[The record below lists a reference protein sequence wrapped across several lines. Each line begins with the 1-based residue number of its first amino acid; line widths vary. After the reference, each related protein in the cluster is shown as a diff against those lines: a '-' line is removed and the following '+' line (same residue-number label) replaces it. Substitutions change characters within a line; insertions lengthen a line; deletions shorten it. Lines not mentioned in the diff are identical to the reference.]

1 MIVRNMMV
9 AAGTLV
15 YALNA
20 TGLERADYDR
30 DGDGVISPMEY
41 ARYVLDLH
49 SPPLSRFDENLD
61 GRIEGQ
67 EQERASEALLEL
79 EGQVSPCVDD
89 FLVDYPD
96 GQEVDDFVALDNIC
110 QLRDDDFFKGEF
122 PERLMV
128 RASTDDLIL
137 FRPKSAD
144 VRRGA
149 LFSFARDLS
158 SSTNIASVKGA
169 IIRPINLAS
178 PDSPES
184 RVHYLLPSLTVNL
197 LSDDREKNQDENV
210 DTLSFRLAYETG
222 FSTERLDWV
231 RLGLSPVLITDS
243 SFDLDIRGADFQFE
257 PTVLGGGMGASR
269 RFGDFRMR
277 WRGYFQS
284 EYGKVV
290 STADRT
296 ALAKDDYAFRAGGK
310 LAMRLWP
317 DQVFPSGIGKRLIF
331 DAQYLQMW
339 EMSGDLGDRD
349 YLQLSLSYL
358 LDRAGHFRLQT
369 EYVKGDATQ
378 ALENEESWRI
388 GLGVLY

>member
-1 MIVRNMMV
+1 MKPVRPLV
-9 AAGTLV
+9 AAV
-15 YALNA
+15 ALLYCVEA
-20 TGLERADYDR
+20 VALDRADYDL
-30 DGDGVISPMEY
+30 DGDGIISPLEY

-61 GRIEGQ
+61 GRIDGE
-67 EQERASEALLEL
+67 EQERVAEALLEL

-96 GQEVDDFVALDNIC
+96 GQELDDFIALRNTC
-110 QLRDDDFFKGEF
+110 QLRDEDFFKGEF

-158 SSTNIASVKGA
+158 SSSNIASVKGA
-169 IIRPINLAS
+169 IIRPINLA
-178 PDSPES
+178 DPES
-184 RVHYLLPSLTVNL
+184 EQARVHYLLPSLTVNL
-197 LSDDREKNQDENV
+197 LSDDREKKKQENV
-210 DTLSFRLAYETG
+210 DTLTFRLAYETG
-222 FSTERLDWV
+222 FSTEQFDWM
-231 RLGLSPVLITDS
+231 RLGVSPVLITDS
-243 SFDLDIRGADFQFE
+243 SFDLDIRGADIQFE

-269 RFGDFRMR
+269 RFGPFRMR
-277 WRGYFQS
+277 WRGYLQS
-284 EYGKVV
+284 EYGKVA
-290 STADRT
+290 STGDRDV
-296 ALAKDDYAFRAGGK
+296 LEKDDYSVRTGGK

-317 DQVFPSGIGKRLIF
+317 DQLFPSGIGKRLIL

-349 YLQLSLSYL
+349 YLQMSISYL

-369 EYVKGDATQ
+369 EYVNGDATQ
-378 ALENEESWRI
+378 ALEDEESWSI

>member
-1 MIVRNMMV
+1 MIFGNRMV
-9 AAGTLV
+9 AAGMLLC
-15 YALNA
+15 AMNA

-30 DGDGVISPMEY
+30 DGDGLIAPIEY

-67 EQERASEALLEL
+67 EQERATEALLEL
-79 EGQVSPCVDD
+79 EGKVSPCVDD

-96 GQEVDDFVALDNIC
+96 GQEVEDFVALDATC

-158 SSTNIASVKGA
+158 SSANIASVKGA

-178 PDSPES
+178 PESAES

-197 LSDDREKNQDENV
+197 LSDDREKNQNENV

-222 FSTERLDWV
+222 FSTEYLDWV

-269 RFGDFRMR
+269 RFGDFRLR
-277 WRGYFQS
+277 WRGYLQS
-284 EYGKVV
+284 EYGKVA
-290 STADRT
+290 SPGERS

-349 YLQLSLSYL
+349 YLQVSLSYL

-378 ALENEESWRI
+378 ALEDEESWRI

>member
-1 MIVRNMMV
+1 MIFLIRMLALAMLLTGMR
-9 AAGTLV
+9 AA
-15 YALNA
+15 AI
-20 TGLERADYDR
+20 ERADYDR
-30 DGDGVISPMEY
+30 DGDGMISPLEY

-61 GRIEGQ
+61 GRIDGE
-67 EQERASEALLEL
+67 EQEHVTEALLAL
-79 EGQVSPCVDD
+79 EGLVSHCVDD
-89 FLVDYPD
+89 FMVDYPA
-96 GQEVDDFVALDNIC
+96 GQEIDDFLALKSTC
-110 QLRDDDFFKGEF
+110 QLREDDFFKGEF

-149 LFSFARDLS
+149 LFSFARDLGS
-158 SSTNIASVKGA
+158 SSNIASVKGA

-178 PDSPES
+178 AESAES

-197 LSDDREKNQDENV
+197 LSDDREKKRDENV

-222 FSTERLDWV
+222 FSSDHLDWV

-243 SFDLDIRGADFQFE
+243 SFDLDIRGADLQFE

-269 RFGDFRMR
+269 RFGKFRMR
-277 WRGYFQS
+277 WRGYLQS
-284 EYGKVV
+284 EYGRVA
-290 STADRT
+290 STGDRDE
-296 ALAKDDYAFRAGGK
+296 LARDDYSVRAGGK

-317 DQVFPSGIGKRLIF
+317 DELFPSGIGKRLIF

-349 YLQLSLSYL
+349 YLQMSLSYL